1 MYMYYNTSVF
11 SFTSFFILSPLLSL
25 GSKLQEISVGSS
37 DYIVHINWSRDN
49 VSPPTGLWL
58 CGFSRLIYCN
68 VERNDKGNDVCEG
81 RKF

>member
-1 MYMYYNTSVF
+1 M
-11 SFTSFFILSPLLSL
+11 
-25 GSKLQEISVGSS
+25 GSS

-68 VERNDKGNDVCEG
+68 VERNDKGNDACEG

>member
-1 MYMYYNTSVF
+1 MYMYYNTSIF
-11 SFTSFFILSPLLSL
+11 LSFPSLYSLLLLSL